1 MELAELRAQV
11 GASGARAP
19 GRRFPAELRAQLVW
33 TAQRLWSAGQTVADI
48 ADALG
53 VHPRTVARY
62 LHEPVVES
70 AVEEDPVDG
79 VVVGGDEPALV
90 PVVFPTTPMSSFGA
104 SLRVTTPEGFV
115 VDGLDVAG
123 VVALLRALGR

>member
-1 MELAELRAQV
+1 MDLAELRAQV
-11 GASGARAP
+11 GASGPKAP
-19 GRRFPAELRAQLVW
+19 GRRFPAELRARLVG

-62 LHEPVVES
+62 LHESVADGIAESGPV
-70 AVEEDPVDG
+70 DDG
-79 VVVGGDEPALV
+79 VVDDEPSLV
-90 PVVFPTTPMSSFGA
+90 PVVFPATPMSSFGG